1 MIRGNSRIQR
11 ILKPSLMINII
22 RTDSAN
28 PDFIQLIK
36 YLDADLAKRDGDDHS
51 FYAQYNKIDK
61 IKHTVVLYEDGKAIA
76 CGAIKEFNPTTM
88 EVKRMYTL
96 PESRG
101 KGIAS
106 TILKELET
114 WAAEMKYEKCVLE
127 TGKKQPEA
135 VELYKK
141 NDYNRIPNYG
151 QYAGIENSLCFEKK
165 LN

>member
-1 MIRGNSRIQR
+1 
-11 ILKPSLMINII
+11 MINII

-135 VELYKK
+135 VERSAGGSARRAGSRGRSARTPLVPEMT
-141 NDYNRIPNYG
+141 R
-151 QYAGIENSLCFEKK
+151 YARR
-165 LN
+165 